1 MLFCHVTSHI
11 EGDPNDDLFE
21 KKGGGGYPTMLM
33 LDETGDMIGKHSG
46 ERTVPEFE
54 KTVAK
59 AVLYLAVR
67 KKAEAGDKSAG
78 IDLAIAKV
86 ELGTLTAD
94 DAKKKIGELG
104 TPTPEQQ
111 VRFDAVL
118 LNQEVMAISK
128 SAGQDRASAGKKFSE
143 MKAAGKIPTG
153 ANEYLTFWDTITVYA
168 EAQNDV
174 PMFEEALA
182 KVREKIG
189 ANPSK
194 KKYFDTKEAALK
206 KMKSK
211 K

>member
-11 EGDPNDDLFE
+11 ENEPNDKLFE
-21 KKGGGGYPTMLM
+21 QKGGGGYPTIMM
-33 LDETGDMIGKHSG
+33 LDEKGDMIGKHSG
-46 ERTVPEFE
+46 ERSVAEFE
-54 KTVAK
+54 KTVGK
-59 AVLYLAVR
+59 AVRYLDLR
-67 KKAEAGDKSAG
+67 KKAESGDKAAG
-78 IDLAIAKV
+78 IDLAIAKL
-86 ELGTLTAD
+86 ELGSLTAD
-94 DAKKKIGELG
+94 AAQKQIAELG

-111 VRFDAVL
+111 AQLDAVL

-143 MKAAGKIPTG
+143 MKTAGKIPTG
-153 ANEYLTFWDTITVYA
+153 ATEYLTFWDNITVYA

-174 PMFEEALA
+174 TMFEEALA

-189 ANPSK
+189 QNPSK
-194 KKYFDTKEAALK
+194 KKYFETKEAALK

>member
-1 MLFCHVTSHI
+1 VLFCHVTSHI
-11 EGDPNDDLFE
+11 EGEPNDDLFE
-21 KKGGGGYPTMLM
+21 KKGGGGFPTIMM
-33 LDETGDMIGKHSG
+33 LDEKGEMIGKHSG

-59 AVLYLAVR
+59 AALFLQAL
-67 KKAEAGDKSAG
+67 KKSEAGDKSAG
-78 IDLAIAKV
+78 IDVAISRL

-94 DAKKKIGELG
+94 DAKKKIAELG
-104 TPTPEQQ
+104 EPAPEQQ
-111 VRFDAVL
+111 ARFDAVL

-128 SAGQDRASAGKKFSE
+128 GAGQDRASAGKKFSE

-168 EAQNDV
+168 EAQNDI
-174 PMFEEALA
+174 PMFTEALG

-194 KKYFDTKEAALK
+194 KKYFDGKEAILK
-206 KMKSK
+206 KMKEK